1 MSAFGRTSIAVL
13 LVGAFIAGILSATVG
28 ANWLEAG
35 DRVGSTASATEAVA
49 ASEPADPPSV
59 LDFEASFIS
68 IAESVNP
75 AVVQIRSER
84 VVTRP
89 NPFENTPFGDFF
101 NQNPNG
107 GQGNEFRSQAL
118 GSGVIVREDGYIVT
132 NDHVIRNADDLE
144 VQLFDGEFYEAE
156 LVGSDR
162 DSDLA
167 VIRIKAD
174 NLPHLPFGNIENV
187 RVGQWVMAFGSPL
200 SEDLG
205 NTVTSGIVSALGRT
219 SESMNNLN
227 LFAQFIQTDAAINP
241 GNSGGPLVDLRGRLI
256 GINSAIY
263 SRTGGNQGI
272 GFAIP
277 VDEVEN
283 VVGQLIEDGRVERGA
298 LGLNFAPIST
308 TLADVLEVSRGAAQ
322 VTIVLPD
329 SPADKAGV
337 KVGDVIVAVNGRRL
351 RDPNA
356 LRTMVGN
363 MPPGARVKLDIR
375 RDDDE
380 KSVTVELGRR
390 ADIIPDNTEGGE
402 VAPSEGGADPVADLG
417 ITLRDLSPELATRSG
432 FDGSQKGAIVA
443 AVEAESLAFRDGDV
457 RQGDLITEANRKPV
471 ENERDFRRIYADID
485 SGDSFIVRIL
495 RVQNGQVTTY
505 FTALTKP

>member
-1 MSAFGRTSIAVL
+1 MSAFGRTSVAVL
-13 LVGAFIAGILSATVG
+13 LVGAFFAGILSATVG
-28 ANWLEAG
+28 ANWLDSG
-35 DRVGSTASATEAVA
+35 QRVGSTASATEAVA
-49 ASEPADPPSV
+49 LGEMGVSRGAVAAPGTLTATGPVTPPSV

-84 VVTRP
+84 VVSRP

-101 NQNPNG
+101 NQNPDGN
-107 GQGNEFRSQAL
+107 QGNEFRSQAL

-132 NDHVIRNADDLE
+132 NDHVIRGADDLE
-144 VQLFDGEFYEAE
+144 VQLFDGEFYAAE
-156 LVGSDR
+156 VVGSDP

-174 NLPHLPFGNIENV
+174 NLTHLPYGEIQDV

-219 SESMNNLN
+219 STNLGSLN

-241 GNSGGPLVDLRGRLI
+241 GNSGGPLVDLRGRMI

-283 VVGQLIEDGRVERGA
+283 VVEQLIEDGRVERGA
-298 LGLNFAPIST
+298 LGLIFAPIST
-308 TLADVLEVSRGAAQ
+308 ALADIMEISRGAAQ
-322 VTIVLPD
+322 ITIVYPD
-329 SPADKAGV
+329 SPAEKAGV
-337 KVGDVIVAVNGRRL
+337 KVGDVIVAVNGSRL
-351 RDPNA
+351 RDSNA

-363 MPPGARVKLDIR
+363 MPPGARVELDLM

-390 ADIIPDNTEGGE
+390 ADIISDNVESDE
-402 VAPSEGGADPVADLG
+402 VAPAEDRVDPVADLG
-417 ITLRDLSPELATRSG
+417 ISLQDLSADLATRAG
-432 FDGSQKGAIVA
+432 FSGSQKGAIVT
-443 AVEAESLAFRDGDV
+443 AVEA
-457 RQGDLITEANRKPV
+457 Q
-471 ENERDFRRIYADID
+471 
-485 SGDSFIVRIL
+485 
-495 RVQNGQVTTY
+495 
-505 FTALTKP
+505 